1 MSAAP
6 RRCPHQPASLV
17 PSRIRL
23 FCVTHT
29 PPQPSWGGAMTF
41 HRHFVERDDFS
52 LFVAAPDRQ
61 PTGLAPAPI
70 DLLVDRPAAV
80 ARALRTRWYP
90 WIAGLEALAGSAYLT
105 HRLRSAAHDFDPH
118 AIFTVAGSWD
128 WTALVAQRLARQLQC
143 PLLASFNDWHDYGH
157 LPVHP
162 ALHQRIERRFLR
174 FYREADLALCTS
186 EGMRDRLGPHPN
198 AHVWY
203 PAGALMREE
212 SARFRARLPDP
223 AHPLRILF
231 AGSLGD
237 WYGPMLEELVHAADA
252 AHPELS
258 FRIYGSLA
266 TWSPAFEEQAFRRG
280 IYGGHIPFARLQ
292 EAALDA
298 DILLLPMG
306 FHPSHAHIEST
317 SFKTKFLDYL
327 SFRRPILVWG
337 PEYSS
342 AVRVAREF
350 DSAECV
356 TDPSPLACASAL
368 SRLARSPA
376 RREQLQA
383 HATVMYH
390 DRFHPERIHQALVD
404 KIRELVTAS

>member
-1 MSAAP
+1 
-6 RRCPHQPASLV
+6 
-17 PSRIRL
+17 
-23 FCVTHT
+23 
-29 PPQPSWGGAMTF
+29 MTF

-52 LFVAAPDRQ
+52 IFVAAPARPSKDPPPSR
-61 PTGLAPAPI
+61 I
-70 DLLVDRPAAV
+70 DLLVDRPAPM

-90 WIAGLEALAGSAYLT
+90 WIAGLEALAGAAYLT
-105 HRLRSAAHDFDPH
+105 RRLQSTARDFDPH

-128 WTALVAQRLARQLQC
+128 WTALVAQRLARRLRR
-143 PLLASFNDWHDYGH
+143 PLIASFNDWHDYGH

-162 ALHQRIERRFLR
+162 ALHQRVERRFLR

-186 EGMRDRLGPHPN
+186 EGMRDRLGPHPH

-203 PAGALMREE
+203 PSGALMREE
-212 SARFRARLPDP
+212 SAQFQARP
-223 AHPLRILF
+223 ADSAQPLRVLF

-237 WYGPMLEELVHAADA
+237 WYGPMLEELVRTADA
-252 AHPELS
+252 SYPGLS
-258 FRIYGSLA
+258 FQIFGSLA
-266 TWSPAFEEQAFRRG
+266 TWSPAFEQEARRRG
-280 IYGGHIPFARLQ
+280 IYGGHIPFPRLQ
-292 EAALDA
+292 EVALGA

-306 FHPSHAHIEST
+306 FHPNNAHIEST

-356 TDPSPLACASAL
+356 TDASPAACAAAL
-368 SRLARSPA
+368 SGLARSPA
-376 RREQLQA
+376 RRDQLRA
-383 HATVMYH
+383 RATAMYH
-390 DRFHPERIHQALVD
+390 DRFHPERIHQELVDTIRALV
-404 KIRELVTAS
+404 ASP